1 MQMMNMKR
9 LIIMLLGLLL
19 LSLSVWGESPQTTIA
34 YLAYTD
40 GYWQVWLMEDDGGGQ
55 RQVTKSPYDK
65 SRVSWYPNGEFLLVN
80 GNQGELNRVEL
91 SSGDETPVPVPLE
104 GMNDAVM
111 SPDGEHIAFSLSTSG
126 SIDDNNIWL
135 VDSDGKNQQKL
146 TNMQGLQHE
155 PVWSPDGNSLYFLS
169 GMGGQAHDIWQLT
182 LATMEAEQLTTSSLY
197 HFDVAVSRDGQ
208 VAFSS
213 NRSGNYEIWIRS
225 IEGKLHQITNNPGM
239 DGKPAWSPDGTVLI
253 FESSREGAPNLWKT
267 NLADVEPDKL
277 TKHERGARAPVWYG
291 AFGAEK
297 L

>member
-1 MQMMNMKR
+1 MNMTRQLK
-9 LIIMLLGLLL
+9 IILAIFLMAHI
-19 LSLSVWGESPQTTIA
+19 LSVKAGEPQTPIA
-34 YLAYTD
+34 YLAYAE
-40 GYWQVWLMEDDGGGQ
+40 GYWQVWLMDADGDSQ

-91 SSGDETPVPVPLE
+91 SSGDESPVPVTLK
-104 GMNDAVM
+104 GMNDAVV
-111 SPDGEHIAFSLSTSG
+111 SPDGEHIVFSLSTSG

-155 PVWSPDGNSLYFLS
+155 PVWSPDGKSLYFLS
-169 GMGGQAHDIWQLT
+169 GKGGQAHDIWQLT

-213 NRSGNYEIWIRS
+213 NRSGDYEIWIS
-225 IEGKLHQITNNPGM
+225 DIEGKMLQITDNPGM
-239 DGKPAWSPDGTVLI
+239 DGKPAWSPDGTTLI
-253 FESSREGAPNLWKT
+253 FESSREGGPNLWKVS
-267 NLADVEPDKL
+267 LADAELKKL
-277 TKHERGARAPVWYG
+277 TEHERGARAPVWYG
-291 AFGAEK
+291 VLGAEK
-297 L
+297 P